1 MKRGELK
8 KLTRRELYEMAK
20 AYGIAGRSAMAK
32 DDLLDALARVSA
44 KRVMPKAKTPK
55 RRMAKRRKRR
65 TVRVR
70 TTKATKKKKP
80 TSTVIQAPPKIEEP
94 AAAFVDRGPELPNE
108 YGEDKVVAMVRD
120 PNWIYVYWDL
130 SGGVCERLQETVA
143 VSVWVVRVHNL
154 DDGIHEDVPVLLE
167 GGNWYLPVA
176 SDTTYRVDIGVLDT
190 EGLFHL
196 AASGRMVKTPPVGI
210 SEIVDEEW
218 LIMEDEFR
226 RLMDISG
233 TMSERFAGSHFFSEI
248 IAERRRGGRM
258 HSAGVSSLATRR
270 R

>member
-32 DDLLDALARVSA
+32 DDLLDALARVST
-44 KRVMPKAKTPK
+44 KKVMPKAKTSK

-70 TTKATKKKKP
+70 TTKADTKSKP
-80 TSTVIQAPPKIEEP
+80 TSMAVQAPSKVEKPQP
-94 AAAFVDRGPELPNE
+94 VFVDRGPELPNE

-130 SGGVCERLQETVA
+130 SGGARQRLREAVA
-143 VSVWVVRVHNL
+143 ISTWVVRVYNL
-154 DDGIHEDVPVLLE
+154 DDDIYEDVPVLLD

-176 SDTTYRVDIGVLDT
+176 SNTAYRVDIGVLDT
-190 EGLFHL
+190 EGRFHL
-196 AASGRMVKTPPVGI
+196 AAGGRKVKTPPVGI
-210 SEIVDEEW
+210 SEVVDDEW
-218 LIMEDEFR
+218 LILEDEFR

-233 TMSERFAGSHFFSEI
+233 TMSDRFAGSHFFSEI
-248 IAERRRGGRM
+248 VTERHRGAGM
-258 HSAGVSSLATRR
+258 HSGGVSSLATRR